1 MNDSGHYSDSCTIAM
16 RNAVHQNDS
25 NFVISLL
32 NIRSLSK
39 HHLDLGCDTTLTDSD
54 LIYLT
59 ETHLFPAQ
67 EVAHFSPQCFFGKFQ
82 NHCTP
87 FNSLA
92 VLHRN
97 SLKIKSFIYF
107 DSINGALLRIKKA
120 LLIINILILYRNNNS
135 TIELFLVNLQ
145 QIMAAHNIHIVLG
158 DFNINFLDFSHSST
172 SRLLDLMESF
182 NFKHTVSDAT
192 FVPAGTLLDHVYIN
206 MAYVSLHQVTTVVK
220 SVYYSDHNAVK
231 LCIPLDSLFN
241 IDRCQS

>member
-54 LIYLT
+54 LISLT

-120 LLIINILILYRNNNS
+120 HLIINILILYRNNNS

-158 DFNINFLDFSHSST
+158 DFNITFLDFSHSST

-220 SVYYSDHNAVK
+220 SVYYSDHDAVK
-231 LCIPLDSLFN
+231 LCVPLDSLFN